1 MAKIAVAP
9 LVGAWIEI
17 EPHRS
22 HPRTCNVA
30 PLVGAWIEISPST
43 VIMAMTW
50 SLPSWERGL
59 KFASLLEVSKIKIVA
74 PLVGAW
80 IEISIYKLAIR
91 VNRVAPLVGAWI
103 EIARR

>member
-17 EPHRS
+17 
-22 HPRTCNVA
+22 
-30 PLVGAWIEISPST
+30 I
-43 VIMAMTW
+43 VIQYHIKDRW

-59 KFASLLEVSKIKIVA
+59 KFMGQCFISHSPSVA

-80 IEISIYKLAIR
+80 IEIEPIHDDHGRRESLPSWERGLKYK
-91 VNRVAPLVGAWI
+91 
-103 EIARR
+103 